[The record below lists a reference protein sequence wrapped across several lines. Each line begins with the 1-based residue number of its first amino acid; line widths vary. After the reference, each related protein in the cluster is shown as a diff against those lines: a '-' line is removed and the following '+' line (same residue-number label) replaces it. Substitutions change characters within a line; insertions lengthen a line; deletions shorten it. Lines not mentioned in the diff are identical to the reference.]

1 MQKITELRK
10 KLNSLNPFENQVYF
24 YLTPVQYNL
33 VVRLIKVLIPLRIR
47 SISTYRGDKGIPT
60 GRLGLNPFEN
70 QVYFYRCPPEAAPGA
85 GLRACLREPRRCEP
99 VLSETK
105 IVISG
110 ILLKFKG
117 ICSARPFYE
126 RLLNV

>member
-1 MQKITELRK
+1 MKTAVEQ
-10 KLNSLNPFENQVYF
+10 
-24 YLTPVQYNL
+24 TP
-33 VVRLIKVLIPLRIR
+33 VLIPLRIR
-47 SISTYRGDKGIPT
+47 SISTHSAFRHSGA
-60 GRLGLNPFEN
+60 RHHGLNPFEN

>member
-1 MQKITELRK
+1 MGKAAGIMNQ
-10 KLNSLNPFENQVYF
+10 PAFENQVYF
-24 YLTPVQYNL
+24 
-33 VVRLIKVLIPLRIR
+33 
-47 SISTYRGDKGIPT
+47 DK
-60 GRLGLNPFEN
+60 
-70 QVYFYRCPPEAAPGA
+70 RCPPEAAPGA

-105 IVISG
+105 IVIAG

-126 RLLNV
+126 RILNV

>member
-1 MQKITELRK
+1 MQIAYT
-10 KLNSLNPFENQVYF
+10 
-24 YLTPVQYNL
+24 
-33 VVRLIKVLIPLRIR
+33 
-47 SISTYRGDKGIPT
+47 TY
-60 GRLGLNPFEN
+60 GLNPFEN

>member
-1 MQKITELRK
+1 MRSRLI
-10 KLNSLNPFENQVYF
+10 LNPFENQVYF
-24 YLTPVQYNL
+24 YPRNAYGLGRNL
-33 VVRLIKVLIPLRIR
+33 PAL
-47 SISTYRGDKGIPT
+47 
-60 GRLGLNPFEN
+60 LNPFEN

>member
-1 MQKITELRK
+1 MWR
-10 KLNSLNPFENQVYF
+10 
-24 YLTPVQYNL
+24 
-33 VVRLIKVLIPLRIR
+33 VLIPLRIR
-47 SISTYRGDKGIPT
+47 SISTKVKAEKTKAALTDGLNPFENQVYFYTT
-60 GRLGLNPFEN
+60 GYFRKRSLFYIGLNPFEN

-99 VLSETK
+99 VLSEIK
-105 IVISG
+105 IVIAG
-110 ILLKFKG
+110 ILLKLKG

>member
-1 MQKITELRK
+1 M
-10 KLNSLNPFENQVYF
+10 NQVYF
-24 YLTPVQYNL
+24 Y
-33 VVRLIKVLIPLRIR
+33 VRAV
-47 SISTYRGDKGIPT
+47 SESEEQEC
-60 GRLGLNPFEN
+60 LNPFMN

>member
-1 MQKITELRK
+1 MVKDAAK
-10 KLNSLNPFENQVYF
+10 KGAGRDSLNPFENQVYF
-24 YLTPVQYNL
+24 YVAA
-33 VVRLIKVLIPLRIR
+33 VPL
-47 SISTYRGDKGIPT
+47 
-60 GRLGLNPFEN
+60 GRASALKGLNPFEN

-105 IVISG
+105 IVIAG